1 MDYYPLSN
9 IGFLS
14 NTLEVRNQSLAADI
28 MPALVEVAAGLS
40 LAMVRCEDRM
50 VAAEGETVT
59 KLKISRN
66 LCEMR

>member
-1 MDYYPLSN
+1 M
-9 IGFLS
+9 
-14 NTLEVRNQSLAADI
+14 AADI